1 MKRYIDH
8 KDPEGAKKKRV
19 PDNSL
24 CAWVGRKDSDQRKGH
39 TFSKRRKG
47 NNQILGSV
55 SGGPT

>member
-55 SGGPT
+55 S